1 MLELRKGESAAM
13 ADNKIISRREMLLGT
28 ASIVVGARCLHSQE
42 SPQAASPKFS
52 VDVEVVN
59 AFVTVRDKKGAIVK
73 DLMREDFT
81 LSEDGRSQTIQYFSR
96 ESNLPLTI
104 GLVVDTTPSESNM
117 LEEER
122 SASRIFL
129 NSMLRPEKDTA
140 FLIQYSNEI
149 ELLQDVTSSREKL
162 EKALNLLERHSLER
176 NNRGRGR
183 SMPQR
188 PSSRRSENNPY
199 ATVLAD
205 AVYLASDEIMELQ
218 EGRKAL
224 IILGDGDHVGD
235 RMEEAITAAQKSD
248 TMIYAIRIYDKDFES
263 GGGGP
268 GGPGRF
274 PPAGGPGGKIPG
286 GGGGG
291 PFPGGGRE
299 RSDGKE
305 NLQTLSRRTGGAYFE
320 VSKKETLE
328 KIYSQIEEELR
339 SQYSL
344 GYTPEANARSGYR
357 RIEVGI
363 KRKDMIVHG
372 RDGYY
377 PKTKH

>member
-1 MLELRKGESAAM
+1 M
-13 ADNKIISRREMLLGT
+13 ADYKVFTRREILLGA
-28 ASIVVGARCLHSQE
+28 ASIVVGTRFLHSQD
-42 SPQAASPKFS
+42 SPPAVRPKFS

-59 AFVTVRDKKGAIVK
+59 VFVTVRDKKGAIVK
-73 DLMREDFT
+73 DLTREEFT
-81 LSEDGRSQTIQYFSR
+81 LSEDGRTQAIQYFSR
-96 ESNLPLTI
+96 ESDLPLTI

-129 NSMLRPEKDTA
+129 NNMLRPEKDTA

-162 EKALNLLERHSLER
+162 EKALNLLQRHSMEK

-188 PSSRRSENNPY
+188 PTGRRKESDPY

-205 AVYLASDEIMELQ
+205 AAFLASDEIMGLQ

-235 RMEEAITAAQKSD
+235 RMEEAITAAQKAD
-248 TMIYAIRIYDKDFES
+248 TLIYAIRIYDKDFGA
-263 GGGGP
+263 GGRGP
-268 GGPGRF
+268 GGPGDPGRF
-274 PPAGGPGGKIPG
+274 PTGGGAGGRIP
-286 GGGGG
+286 GGGG

-344 GYTPEANARSGYR
+344 GYTPEANARDGYR

-363 KRKDMIVHG
+363 KRKEMIVHG

-377 PKTKH
+377 PKPKR

>member
-1 MLELRKGESAAM
+1 MTDYRVFT
-13 ADNKIISRREMLLGT
+13 RREILLGA
-28 ASIVVGARCLHSQE
+28 ASIVVGTRFLHSQD
-42 SPQAASPKFS
+42 SPQAVRPKFS

-59 AFVTVRDKKGAIVK
+59 VFVTVRDKKGAIVK
-73 DLMREDFT
+73 DLTREEFT
-81 LSEDGRSQTIQYFSR
+81 LSEDGRPQAIQYFSR
-96 ESNLPLTI
+96 ESDLPLTI

-122 SASRIFL
+122 SASRVFL
-129 NSMLRPEKDTA
+129 NNMLRPEKDTA
-140 FLIQYSNEI
+140 FLIQYGNEI

-162 EKALNLLERHSLER
+162 EKALNLLQRHSLER

-183 SMPQR
+183 SMPQQ
-188 PSSRRSENNPY
+188 PTGRRRESDPY

-205 AVYLASDEIMELQ
+205 AVFLASGEIMGLQ

-235 RMEEAITAAQKSD
+235 RMEEAITAAQKAD
-248 TMIYAIRIYDKDFES
+248 TLIYAIRIYDKDFGAGGRGS
-263 GGGGP
+263 GRPGEPGRFPPGGGP
-268 GGPGRF
+268 GGRIPG
-274 PPAGGPGGKIPG
+274 G

-344 GYTPEANARSGYR
+344 GYTPEANARDGYR

-363 KRKDMIVHG
+363 KRKDTIVHG